1 MQVGSRAHS
10 FFSLPSGAWQR
21 ARWAWLI
28 TQLMVCICCFPSAG
42 QAARLPSV
50 RGTRIHCSAAKARIQ
65 DDATKRQ
72 SRGGDRF
79 QHDPFWT
86 ALLALDV
93 LLTVRRN
100 DGHHRSLGMGASVAM
115 IAMDRCSNISTSSLR

>member
-28 TQLMVCICCFPSAG
+28 TQLMVRICCFSFRRHG
-42 QAARLPSV
+42 CLPFGELEYIAPRSTHASKTMRQ
-50 RGTRIHCSAAKARIQ
+50 RGNVEV
-65 DDATKRQ
+65 AT
-72 SRGGDRF
+72 D

-86 ALLALDV
+86 VLLALDV

-100 DGHHRSLGMGASVAM
+100 DGHHRSFQP
-115 IAMDRCSNISTSSLR
+115 TS